1 VAEHAGDL
9 LSALLDGE
17 LGAEDAA
24 AVRAHVGEC
33 TDCSRELDDVRI
45 ARRLVRELPAAEP
58 PSGFLASLLDEPP
71 TEAATVVPLEPH
83 RRRRG
88 ARLSAMAAASIG
100 VAAAVVVIVAAPWA
114 STSNT
119 IEPDLEVALEQHES
133 TVGALEDDGVLS
145 RSATRL
151 QAEEPVTPTT
161 AKVQPMSQI
170 DDDFD
175 APQELGGY
183 ELVEA
188 YDVAGGVH
196 LLYHR
201 GAYALSVFEREGDID
216 VDALP
221 PGGTM
226 TRIGGHRAW
235 RWDDIADG
243 RLIVID
249 ADGVVIT
256 IAGDEPGDAVLV
268 AARDLVG

>member
-17 LGAEDAA
+17 LGTDEAD
-24 AVRAHVGEC
+24 AVRTHVGAC
-33 TDCSRELDDVRI
+33 TDCARELDDVRV

-58 PSGFLASLLDEPP
+58 PPGFLAGLLDDADP
-71 TEAATVVPLEPH
+71 TPTVVELEP

-88 ARLSAMAAASIG
+88 TRLTSMVAASVA
-100 VAAAVVVIVAAPWA
+100 VAAAVVVIVAAPWQ

-133 TVGALEDDGVLS
+133 TVGALENDGVLN

-161 AKVQPMSQI
+161 AKVQPRSEI
-170 DDDFD
+170 DDDFE
-175 APQELGGY
+175 APEELGGY

-188 YDVAGGVH
+188 YEVADGVH
-196 LLYHR
+196 LLYDR
-201 GAYALSVFEREGDID
+201 GPYALSVFEREGEID

-221 PGGTM
+221 PGGAM

-243 RLIVID
+243 RLVVID

-268 AARDLVG
+268 AARDLIG

>member
-17 LGAEDAA
+17 LASTEAA
-24 AVRAHVGEC
+24 AVRLHVGEC
-33 TDCSRELDDVRI
+33 ADCARELDDVRV
-45 ARRLVRELPAAEP
+45 ARRLVRELPAVEP
-58 PSGFLASLLDEPP
+58 PADFLAALLDDADGTVVELEPRRRRRASRLAGMA
-71 TEAATVVPLEPH
+71 AATV
-83 RRRRG
+83 
-88 ARLSAMAAASIG
+88 G
-100 VAAAVVVIVAAPWA
+100 VAAAVAVVVAAPWT
-114 STSNT
+114 STTDT
-119 IEPDLEVALEQHES
+119 IDPDLEVAVEQHDS
-133 TVGALEDDGVLS
+133 TVGALEDDGVIS

-151 QAEEPVTPTT
+151 HAEQPVTPTT
-161 AKVQPMSQI
+161 AKIRPLSQI
-170 DDDFD
+170 DDDFAVPD
-175 APQELGGY
+175 ELGDY

-196 LLYHR
+196 LLYAHR
-201 GAYALSVFEREGDID
+201 GYALSVFEREGEID
-216 VDALP
+216 DDELP

-226 TRIGGHRAW
+226 TRIAGHRAW